1 MKIHKADDPNF
12 DKVCRDTVINEVTNI
27 KKLSHP
33 NIINIVDFVPEATIE
48 KSSGSKHKLILIIVE
63 EIAPGGELFYFVS
76 NSGPFSENY
85 HVSSSIRTSEL
96 DYMH

>member
-12 DKVCRDTVINEVTNI
+12 DKVCRDTVINEVTSI

-33 NIINIVDFVPEATIE
+33 NIINIVDFIPEATIE
-48 KSSGSKHKLILIIVE
+48 KSSGSKNKVILIIVE

-76 NSGPFSENY
+76 NSGPF
-85 HVSSSIRTSEL
+85 
-96 DYMH
+96 